1 MTGRA
6 MTGRVMGSRLGAML
20 RRDLAILLLGGRRGG
35 TMLPL
40 LFFLAVAMLFPF
52 AVGPDPKLLART
64 GGGVIWVAA
73 LLAAILP
80 LDRLIEPDLE
90 MGMFDQWSLRGL
102 AEEWIVAV
110 RVVAHWL
117 SFGPPLM
124 LAALPAAALLGLE
137 ARTIGLVELGLLA
150 GTPGLAALGVTVAA
164 LTAGL
169 RGGAALGGLLVIP
182 LAVPLLV
189 FGAGSLAP
197 GGETGIALTAA
208 ASLVLLALAP
218 FAGGAAVRSAR
229 G

>member
-1 MTGRA
+1 MSA
-6 MTGRVMGSRLGAML
+6 LFAIL
-20 RRDLAILLLGGRRGG
+20 RRDLGLLLLGGRRGG
-35 TMLPL
+35 SLLPL
-40 LFFLAVAMLFPF
+40 LFFLSVAMLFPF
-52 AVGPDPKLLART
+52 AVGPDPVLLART

-80 LDRLIEPDLE
+80 IDRLIEPDIEL
-90 MGMFDQWSLRGL
+90 GMFDQWALRGIS
-102 AEEWIVAV
+102 EEWIALT
-110 RVVAHWL
+110 RIVAHWL

-124 LAALPAAALLGLE
+124 LAALPAAGLLG
-137 ARTIGLVELGLLA
+137 IGADKLRIVEIGLLA

-189 FGAGSLAP
+189 FGAGSLAT
-197 GGETGIALTAA
+197 GGESGLALTAA
-208 ASLVLLALAP
+208 ASLVLLAVAP
-218 FAGGAAVRSAR
+218 FASGAAIRAAR

>member
-1 MTGRA
+1 M
-6 MTGRVMGSRLGAML
+6 SRRLWALL
-20 RRDLAILLLGGRRGG
+20 RRDLVLLLMGGRRGG

-52 AVGPDPKLLART
+52 AVGPDPKVLART

-90 MGMFDQWSLRGL
+90 MGMFDQWALRGL
-102 AEEWIVAV
+102 AEEWIVSV
-110 RVVAHWL
+110 RIAAHWL

-124 LAALPAAALLGLE
+124 LAAVPAAGLLGIDGPTL
-137 ARTIGLVELGLLA
+137 RLVELGLLA
-150 GTPGLAALGVTVAA
+150 GTPGLAALGVMVAA

-169 RGGAALGGLLVIP
+169 RGGAALAGLLVIP

-197 GGETGIALTAA
+197 GGETGVVLTLA

-218 FAGGAAVRSAR
+218 FAAGAAVRSAR